1 MEDKETHHEAAPL
14 HQPHDKLFKSTFSNL
29 PEAVGLLSNHLP
41 ALLAKQLDFS
51 KLESIPQSFI
61 DEEFKHTES
70 DLLFSIPIKDQ
81 ENKIQIYILLEHQS
95 TEDSQISLRLL
106 RYMTRI
112 WKRFQ
117 DQHANQPL
125 PVVFPLVLAQGSKKW
140 KTTTKFKN
148 LFNLPKPQEGLLLS
162 YLPQFEFHL
171 IQLAEIPYPK
181 IKGTPDGILILTA
194 LKAQP
199 VKELM
204 SDWLWG
210 RLINEVSPNTAIM
223 LIRYIIDQEDVDK
236 KTLLNRINGI
246 QKPLIR
252 EHTMTVA
259 EQLRQE
265 GYESA
270 KLEVSRTTLQR
281 LLFRKYGALPE
292 WVIEKISIADLTE
305 IESFLERV
313 VDDIYLEE
321 LLS

>member
-148 LFNLPKPQEGLLLS
+148 LFNLPNPQESLLLS

-181 IKGTPDGILILTA
+181 IRGTPDGILILTA

-265 GYESA
+265 GRQEGYESA
-270 KLEVSRTTLQR
+270 KRSTLKRQ
-281 LLFRKYGALPE
+281 LIRKYGTLPQWAE
-292 WVIEKISIADLTE
+292 QKISDSKLPKVE
-305 IESFLERV
+305 IWFDRV
-313 VDDIYLEE
+313 LDNISLEE